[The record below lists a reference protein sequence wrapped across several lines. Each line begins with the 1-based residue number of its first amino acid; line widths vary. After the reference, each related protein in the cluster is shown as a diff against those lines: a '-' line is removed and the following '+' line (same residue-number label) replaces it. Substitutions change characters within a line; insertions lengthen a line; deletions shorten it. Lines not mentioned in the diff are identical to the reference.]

1 MEKSGVTKRGV
12 ETVIIGEE
20 SPDNNNEH
28 LVILQLINTFVTD
41 VLVIPDIMDIGSL
54 SVSSVRII
62 VDIDHV

>member
-1 MEKSGVTKRGV
+1 MEKSGVTKRAV

-28 LVILQLINTFVTD
+28 LVILQLINTFVID

-62 VDIDHV
+62 IDIDHV